1 MTTDPS
7 LQHRLRKD
15 DHIVLAERQQQS
27 PVGRNDFD
35 DVEFLHHALDGIDE
49 TGVRLGVRVGEV
61 SWPVPLYINGMT
73 GGSDTA
79 TRINR
84 ELAIT
89 ARETGLAMACG
100 SMSIALRHPDTAAG
114 FRVLREENPDG
125 FIMANLGAGRSGE
138 DARRAVELIGADALQ
153 IHLNAAQETVM
164 PEGERAFTGWAA
176 SVEQMVAAA
185 GVPVI
190 VKEVGFGL
198 SRRTLLRLRDLGVR
212 IADVSGAGGTD
223 FVGIENAR
231 RRLGDFAFLGGYGQ
245 SAIACLLDAPH
256 GTGPDLL
263 ASGGVRSPLDV
274 VKALALGA
282 RAAGVAG
289 VFLKPA
295 SEGGAE
301 ALVPI
306 VRRWLAQLRQLH
318 ALLGAAEPAELQRT
332 DLLLRGRVKEFC
344 ELRGIDP
351 GSFTR
356 RRDAASPPSPGVPT
370 PDVPTRSGEPNER

>member
-1 MTTDPS
+1 MTAEIS
-7 LQHRLRKD
+7 NEHQRRKD
-15 DHIVLAERQQQS
+15 DHIALAGQQQLA
-27 PVGRNDFD
+27 PVARNDFD

-49 TGVRLGVRVGEV
+49 SRVRLGVQFAGI

-73 GGSDTA
+73 GGSDAA

-89 ARETGLAMACG
+89 ARETGLPMACG
-100 SMSIALRHPDTAAG
+100 SMSITLRLPETAAG

-125 FIMANLGAGRSGE
+125 FLMANLGAGRSGD
-138 DARRAVELIGADALQ
+138 DARRVVDLIQADALQ

-164 PEGERAFTGWAA
+164 PEGERAFSGWAR
-176 SVEQMVAAA
+176 SVEEIVAAA
-185 GVPVI
+185 GVPVV

-198 SRRTLLRLRDLGVR
+198 SRRTQRRLSELGVR

-223 FVGIENAR
+223 FVSIENSR
-231 RRLGDFAFLGGYGQ
+231 RRFGDYAFLAGYGQ
-245 SAIACLLDAPH
+245 SALACLLDAP
-256 GTGPDLL
+256 GEGGPALL

-274 VKALALGA
+274 IKALALGA
-282 RAAGVAG
+282 QAAGVAG

-295 SEGGAE
+295 TEGGAD
-301 ALVPI
+301 ALVPL
-306 VRRWLAQLRQLH
+306 VRRWLTQLRQLH
-318 ALLGAAEPAELQRT
+318 ALLGAAEPSELRHS

-351 GSFTR
+351 VQFSHR
-356 RRDAASPPSPGVPT
+356 HDDAPPPRTPPT
-370 PDVPTRSGEPNER
+370 PSVPAHLRRTA